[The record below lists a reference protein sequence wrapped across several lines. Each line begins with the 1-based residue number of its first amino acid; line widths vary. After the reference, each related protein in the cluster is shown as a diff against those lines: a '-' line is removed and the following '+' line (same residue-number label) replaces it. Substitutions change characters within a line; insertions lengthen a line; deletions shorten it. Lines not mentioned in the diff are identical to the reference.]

1 MSKFVVL
8 IFYGLLVGLFCNAA
22 NCEEVQELENIQGEN
37 VAADTDVLTNSH
49 ADLPILEPQVRHRRQ
64 VFVGIY
70 PPPVPYYGVGGI
82 YGGGFY
88 GGGGGGFYRRG
99 FYGRRS
105 FRRFGGRR
113 RFYG

>member
-1 MSKFVVL
+1 
-8 IFYGLLVGLFCNAA
+8 LFCNAA
-22 NCEEVQELENIQGEN
+22 KCEEVQTLENIQSEN
-37 VAADTDVLTNSH
+37 DAAVVPVVTEQLDNIDVLTNSQ
-49 ADLPILEPQVRHRRQ
+49 ADLPILEPQVRQGRQ